1 VEDKFV
7 KRKGLFVPKSFGE
20 AFPDVYLFKELHD
33 NQTQFWASIPI
44 NGEMINLVVIHDLD
58 SNGELI
64 KDSRRYAVV
73 VDDFKTKTTKIFNSV
88 FNREEGLPG
97 VEESTTQASN

>member
-1 VEDKFV
+1 MVEKDFV
-7 KRKGLFVPKSFGE
+7 KKEGLFVHKSLGE

-33 NQTQFWASIPI
+33 NQTQFWTSISI

-73 VDDFKTKTTKIFNSV
+73 VDDLKTKTTKIFNSV
-88 FNREEGLPG
+88 FNREEGLPC
-97 VEESTTQASN
+97 VEESTAQA

>member
-1 VEDKFV
+1 MEDKFV

-33 NQTQFWASIPI
+33 NQTQFWASITI
-44 NGEMINLVVIHDLD
+44 NGEIGIHDLD

-97 VEESTTQASN
+97 IEESATQESN